1 LTVKAQDHAASS
13 VGDRGSII
21 LASDCQKQII
31 EEEGNLMNDILLFMP
46 CLGKCGGGGA
56 WAKAM
61 WTKDL
66 CKLNCLRV
74 VQRTKNLMS
83 H

>member
-1 LTVKAQDHAASS
+1 
-13 VGDRGSII
+13 
-21 LASDCQKQII
+21 
-31 EEEGNLMNDILLFMP
+31 MNDILLFMP

-83 H
+83 LQLQFIEATATLLNVIYHMSLIEPGQATTRT